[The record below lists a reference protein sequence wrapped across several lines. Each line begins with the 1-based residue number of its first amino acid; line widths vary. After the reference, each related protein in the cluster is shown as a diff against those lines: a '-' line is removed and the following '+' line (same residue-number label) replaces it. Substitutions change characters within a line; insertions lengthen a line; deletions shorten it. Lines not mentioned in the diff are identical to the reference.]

1 MAYGSQ
7 QANLDAVANIQGLVH
22 EIFTGE
28 VIPGV
33 RWESITAQMYM
44 NAPEGSYRYDGESLN
59 GATDLLRPSGGQ
71 GTSGQLPDHVHN
83 DAANW
88 QTTPA
93 QLYVRRAINNFVA
106 AKAVLG
112 PGSFADLGQRL
123 LDQMWGAFRLMK
135 IRHAIGGVDA
145 ILCEVASRTSTT
157 VWTAQ
162 DGYGHTGMDGGIML
176 DEEMVITHHS
186 TDGGVAEGAGIISS
200 IAYSGTTVT
209 VTMVADWEQTA
220 AVAANDIVCA
230 ATTDDPTA
238 DYFVSENNLGAN
250 GQTQV
255 VDLAGALTTVFGV
268 SQSTFPRWKPV
279 RIASST
285 FDHIEVTEFL
295 RKLAA
300 KSTYP
305 VTPQSHTLVCGGAT
319 YATLA
324 RTLTGFQQQMSL
336 GKTFE
341 GGYQA
346 VRIADYDIAV
356 DDFQVH
362 DALVAYCTEDL
373 YHVNL
378 VEAGYFEEDGSM
390 YQRIADF
397 DGKEWFVRSYENN
410 FSPSRNRMGAITG
423 ITHTV
428 TAADYSPTPNY

>member
-22 EIFTGE
+22 EIFVGE

-33 RWESITAQMYM
+33 RWESITAQMYQ

-59 GATDLLRPSGGQ
+59 GATDLLIPSGGQ
-71 GTSGQLPDHVHN
+71 GTSGQLPDHTHA

-93 QLYVRRAINNFVA
+93 QLYVRRAMNNFVA
-106 AKAVLG
+106 AKAQLG
-112 PGSFADLGQRL
+112 PGSYADLGQRL
-123 LDQMWGAFRLMK
+123 FDQMWGAFRMMH
-135 IRHAIGGVDA
+135 IRHAVGGVDA
-145 ILCEVASRTSTT
+145 ILCECSSRTSTT
-157 VWTAQ
+157 VWVAK
-162 DGYGHTGMDGGIML
+162 DGYGHTGMDPLIML
-176 DEEMVITHHS
+176 TEEMVLTHHS
-186 TDGGVAEGAGIISS
+186 TDGGVAEGAGIVSS
-200 IAYSGTTVT
+200 IAYGTNTI
-209 VTMVADWEQTA
+209 TMVAAWEQTA
-220 AVAANDIVCA
+220 AIAADDIVCA

-250 GQTQV
+250 GQPQV
-255 VDLAGALTTVFGV
+255 IDLAGALTTVFGV
-268 SQSTFPRWKPV
+268 SESTYPRWKPS
-279 RIASST
+279 RAASVT

-295 RKLAA
+295 QKLAA

-305 VTPQSHTLVCGGAT
+305 VTPSSHTLVCGGAT

-324 RTLTGFQQQMSL
+324 RTLTGFQQQMGL

-346 VRIADYDIAV
+346 VRIADYEIAV
-356 DDFQVH
+356 DSYQVH
-362 DALVAYCTEDL
+362 DALIAYCTEDL

-378 VEAGYFEEDGSM
+378 VEAGYFEDDGSM

-397 DGKEWFVRSYENN
+397 DGKEWYVRSYENN

-428 TAADYSPTPNY
+428 TADEFTPVPNL

>member
-7 QANLDAVANIQGLVH
+7 VANLDAVANIQGLVH

-33 RWESITAQMYM
+33 RWESITAQMYQ

-59 GATDLLRPSGGQ
+59 GAIDLLRPSGGQ
-71 GTSGQLPDHVHN
+71 ATSGQLPDHMHN

-93 QLYVRRAINNFVA
+93 QLYVRRAMNNFVA

-135 IRHAIGGVDA
+135 IRHAIGGADG
-145 ILCEVASRTSTT
+145 ILCEVAARTSTT

-162 DGYGHTGMDGGIML
+162 DGYGHTGTNPFILL

-186 TDGGVAEGAGIISS
+186 TDGGAAEGAGIISTLS
-200 IAYSGTTVT
+200 TDGLYT
-209 VTMVADWEQTA
+209 VTMAAAWEQTA
-220 AVAANDIVCA
+220 AVAASDIVCA

-250 GQTQV
+250 GQPQII
-255 VDLAGALTTVFGV
+255 DLAGALTTVFGI
-268 SQSTFPRWKPV
+268 SESTYWRWKPK
-279 RIASST
+279 RYTSGT

-295 RKLAA
+295 QKLES

-305 VTPQSHTLVCGGAT
+305 VTPESHTLVCGPAT

-324 RTLTGFQQQMSL
+324 RTLVGFQQQMGL

-346 VRIADYDIAV
+346 VRIADYELARDPY
-356 DDFQVH
+356 QVH
-362 DALVAYCTEDL
+362 DALIAYCTEDL

-378 VEAGYFEEDGSM
+378 VEAGYFEDDGSM
-390 YQRIADF
+390 YQRTSDF

-410 FSPSRNRMGAITG
+410 FSPARNRMGALTT

-428 TAADYSPTPNY
+428 DADDFAPTSS

>member
-7 QANLDAVANIQGLVH
+7 QANLDTIASDLQGLVH
-22 EIFTGE
+22 EIFVGE

-59 GATDLLRPSGGQ
+59 GATDLLRPGGAQ
-71 GTSGQLPDHVHN
+71 GTNGQLPDHQYQ

-88 QTTPA
+88 QTTPMRA
-93 QLYVRRAINNFVA
+93 FIRRAVDNFVA
-106 AKAVLG
+106 ARAVSG
-112 PGSFADLGQRL
+112 PGSYGDLGQRL

-145 ILCEVASRTSTT
+145 ILCLVDSKSTNAIWVAK
-157 VWTAQ
+157 
-162 DGYGHTGMDGGIML
+162 DGFNHAGMDPLVLI
-176 DEEMVITHHS
+176 DEGQVLTHHS
-186 TDGGVAEGAGIISS
+186 TDGGAAEGAGIVQS
-200 IAYSGTTVT
+200 IAHSTNT
-209 VTMVADWEQTA
+209 VTMAANWEQTA
-220 AVAANDIVCA
+220 AVASGDIVCN

-250 GQTQV
+250 GQAQV
-255 VDLAGALTTVFGV
+255 IDPDALLTTVFNIAEG
-268 SQSTFPRWKPV
+268 TYPRWKPFRV
-279 RIASST
+279 ASTT

-295 RKLAA
+295 RRLQA

-305 VTPQSHTLVCGGAT
+305 VTPSSHTLVCGGAT

-324 RTLTGFQQQMSL
+324 RTLTAFQQQTSL

-346 VRIADYDIAV
+346 VRIADYEIAV
-356 DDFQVH
+356 DDYQLH
-362 DALVAYCTEDL
+362 DILAAYCTEEL
-373 YHVNL
+373 YTVSL
-378 VEAGYFEEDGSM
+378 VEAGYFDEDGSM

-397 DGKEWFVRSYENN
+397 DGMEWYARDYGNSFC
-410 FSPSRNRMGAITG
+410 PARNRNGCLTG

-428 TAADYSPTPNY
+428 TASDYTPTPNY